1 METLGTGTFG
11 RVRLAQHKKT
21 GTYFALKILKKHEV
35 IRLKQVEHVLS
46 ERAILNEINHPFIV
60 TMSAAFQDARNLYMT
75 LEYVIGGELF
85 SHLRKAGRFSN
96 ETTRFYTSQIILG
109 LEHLHSFDIVYR
121 DLKPENLL
129 LDQQG
134 YIKITDFGFAKK
146 VEDRTWTLCGT
157 PEYLAPE
164 IIQSKGHGKAVDWWA
179 LGVLIYE
186 MLSGYP
192 PFYDENPF
200 GIYQK
205 ILAGKCEYPKHMD
218 PYAKDLIKKWVLP
231 CILALH
237 CIFAL
242 HSPAASIIATATC
255 RFFHSCDASL
265 SFHTAHLLS
274 CRLLQPDRS
283 KRFGNLKAG
292 ATDIREHKWFKGFD
306 WQALVTRSMAAP
318 IVPEVRSPGDTRNF
332 DKYPDDDE
340 VAPPPL
346 DPRSKE
352 LFRDF

>member
-1 METLGTGTFG
+1 MNVPPDGSVIDVNEKNAERLWLVGRSFVLIMASLFKSKPKVDINSLITSSHKSAKLPGVSTLDDFNVLETLGTGTFG
-11 RVRLAQHKKT
+11 RVRLAQHRKT

-46 ERAILNEINHPFIV
+46 EKAILNEINHPFIV

-96 ETTRFYTSQIILG
+96 ETTRFYTAQIILG

-218 PYAKDLIKKWVLP
+218 PYAKDLIKKYLP
-231 CILALH
+231 QLAV
-237 CIFAL
+237 
-242 HSPAASIIATATC
+242 S
-255 RFFHSCDASL
+255 
-265 SFHTAHLLS
+265 SFEP
-274 CRLLQPDRS
+274 QPS
-283 KRFGNLKAG
+283 FML
-292 ATDIREHKWFKGFD
+292 
-306 WQALVTRSMAAP
+306 P
-318 IVPEVRSPGDTRNF
+318 ICFIWGRCF
-332 DKYPDDDE
+332 
-340 VAPPPL
+340 
-346 DPRSKE
+346 
-352 LFRDF
+352 